1 MSQNRRALYS
11 CCNHGWKA
19 PTRSGSNPPKH
30 HAVSTL
36 RTLLDLQPLPEDS
49 AQESRAGC
57 DTRPPEHPEFC
68 SRWGSCGARAGPE
81 QNWEVIYE
89 IQRLGLRAPLS
100 LGGLAGAHVHVSV
113 RDAEIRLERLRL
125 DLGSCSWLG
134 CLRCA
139 KGKQKRREKEREGDR
154 ERDDKQ
160 QKDHAPP

>member
-1 MSQNRRALYS
+1 MLGPARTTCTQEPLDTCQGCLKIVERSTAVVTMAEK
-11 CCNHGWKA
+11 HPHA
-19 PTRSGSNPPKH
+19 PAATLPSTMP
-30 HAVSTL
+30 VSTL

-125 DLGSCSWLG
+125 DLGSCS
-134 CLRCA
+134 
-139 KGKQKRREKEREGDR
+139 
-154 ERDDKQ
+154 
-160 QKDHAPP
+160 